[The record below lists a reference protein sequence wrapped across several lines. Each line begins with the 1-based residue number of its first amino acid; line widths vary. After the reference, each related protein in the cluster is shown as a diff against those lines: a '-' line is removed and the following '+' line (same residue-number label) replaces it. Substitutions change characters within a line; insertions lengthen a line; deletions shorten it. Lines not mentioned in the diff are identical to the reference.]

1 MYICYWYTTLS
12 VDKFHVKKLGHID
25 LHIQGYNMFNN
36 SIFIFEVWTVFMLLI
51 YKSEMLLSYTSCIPV
66 VMNVNETFK
75 WLAII
80 F

>member
-1 MYICYWYTTLS
+1 MYICYWYTTFS

-25 LHIQGYNMFNN
+25 LRIQGYNMFNN

-51 YKSEMLLSYTSCIPV
+51 YKSEMLLSYTSCI